1 MQNEKWKIIRDYVVK
16 HCKIIFPIVVI
27 VVVAMT
33 VVFALGARKE
43 KAAADSQQ
51 AESQSLQQDSS
62 EAEQSV
68 AIEDIPLVENEDGEL
83 YTLLAT
89 YYNAMAEGDTE
100 TILSICSEYSENELL
115 RLQERAKYLEYY
127 PTLEIYTKPGPEA
140 GSTVAYVYYKLVFVN
155 HAEEVPGFQAWYIC
169 TNEEGN
175 LYINTTGELP
185 EDVNDYIVTVSTQ
198 ADVVELYNKVQVEYN
213 EVITAH
219 PELLTYMQELS
230 AQVNTSVGTVLAQE
244 NASNA
249 GEDGNT
255 DATGT
260 ENGGDTGTDVQP
272 SEEAPVDNGPQYAT
286 ATTTVNVRSSDS
298 EQADKLGKVTGGS
311 RVQVQEV
318 IANGW
323 TKIVFEGKDGYIKS
337 EYLQMAESAAGQDVI
352 GTVTATTNIN
362 VRSAASETADRL
374 GVLAAGES
382 LDLLANENGWCKVKY
397 NGQVGYVKSDYVSQQ

>member
-51 AESQSLQQDSS
+51 ADSQSLQQDSS
-62 EAEQSV
+62 EAEQV
-68 AIEDIPLVENEDGEL
+68 AAIEDIPLVVNEDGEL

-100 TILSICSEYSENELL
+100 TILSVCSEYSENELL

-249 GEDGNT
+249 GEGGNT
-255 DATGT
+255 DATEN

-272 SEEAPVDNGPQYAT
+272 SEETPVDNGPQYAT

-382 LDLLANENGWCKVKY
+382 LDLLADENGWCKVKY
-397 NGQVGYVKSDYVSQQ
+397 NGQVGYVKSDYVSR

>member
-27 VVVAMT
+27 VVAAMT

-62 EAEQSV
+62 EAEQAAV
-68 AIEDIPLVENEDGEL
+68 IEDIPLVVNEDGEL

-249 GEDGNT
+249 GEGGNT
-255 DATGT
+255 DATEN

-272 SEEAPVDNGPQYAT
+272 SEETPVDNGPQYAT

-382 LDLLANENGWCKVKY
+382 LDLLADENGWCKVKY
-397 NGQVGYVKSDYVSQQ
+397 NGQVGYVKSDYVSR

>member
-27 VVVAMT
+27 VVAAMT

-62 EAEQSV
+62 EAEQSA
-68 AIEDIPLVENEDGEL
+68 AIEDIPLVVNEDGEL

-100 TILSICSEYSENELL
+100 TILSVCSEYSENELL

-249 GEDGNT
+249 GEGGNT
-255 DATGT
+255 DATEN
-260 ENGGDTGTDVQP
+260 ENGGDTGMDVQP
-272 SEEAPVDNGPQYAT
+272 SEETPVDNGPQYAT

-311 RVQVQEV
+311 QVQVQEV

-337 EYLQMAESAAGQDVI
+337 EYLQMAESAAGLDVI

-382 LDLLANENGWCKVKY
+382 LDLLADENGWCKVKY
-397 NGQVGYVKSDYVSQQ
+397 NGQVGYVKSDYVSR

>member
-27 VVVAMT
+27 VVAAMT

-43 KAAADSQQ
+43 KAAAESQQ

-62 EAEQSV
+62 EAEQAAV
-68 AIEDIPLVENEDGEL
+68 IEDIPLVVNEDGEL

-127 PTLEIYTKPGPEA
+127 PTLEIYTKPGPEV
-140 GSTVAYVYYKLVFVN
+140 GSTVAYVYYKLVFVK

-249 GEDGNT
+249 GEGGNT
-255 DATGT
+255 DATEN

-272 SEEAPVDNGPQYAT
+272 SEETPVDNGPQYAT

-311 RVQVQEV
+311 QVQVQEV

-382 LDLLANENGWCKVKY
+382 LDLLADENGWCKVKY
-397 NGQVGYVKSDYVSQQ
+397 NGQVGYVKSDYVSR

>member
-27 VVVAMT
+27 VVAAMT

-68 AIEDIPLVENEDGEL
+68 AIEDIPLVVNEDGEL

-100 TILSICSEYSENELL
+100 TILSVCSEYSENELL

-249 GEDGNT
+249 GEGGNT
-255 DATGT
+255 DATEN

-272 SEEAPVDNGPQYAT
+272 SGETPVDNGPQYAT

-311 RVQVQEV
+311 QVQVQEV

-382 LDLLANENGWCKVKY
+382 LDLLADENGWCKVKY
-397 NGQVGYVKSDYVSQQ
+397 NGQVGYVKSDYVSR

>member
-27 VVVAMT
+27 VVAAMT

-62 EAEQSV
+62 EAEQPA
-68 AIEDIPLVENEDGEL
+68 AIEDIPLAENEDGEL

-100 TILSICSEYSENELL
+100 TILSVCSEYSENELL

-140 GSTVAYVYYKLVFVN
+140 GSTVAYVYYKLKFVN
-155 HAEEVPGFQAWYIC
+155 HTEEVPGFQAWYIC

-185 EDVNDYIVTVSTQ
+185 EDVNDYIVTASTQ

-249 GEDGNT
+249 GEGGNT
-255 DATGT
+255 DATEN

-272 SEEAPVDNGPQYAT
+272 SGETPVDNGPQYAT
-286 ATTTVNVRSSDS
+286 ATTAVNVRSSDS
-298 EQADKLGKVTGGS
+298 EQADKLGKITGGS

-382 LDLLANENGWCKVKY
+382 LDLLADENGWCKVKY
-397 NGQVGYVKSDYVSQQ
+397 NGQVGYVKSDYVSR

>member
-27 VVVAMT
+27 VVAAMT

-62 EAEQSV
+62 EAEQSA
-68 AIEDIPLVENEDGEL
+68 AIEDIPLVVNEDGEL

-100 TILSICSEYSENELL
+100 TILSVCSEYSENELL

-249 GEDGNT
+249 GEGGNT
-255 DATGT
+255 DATEN

-272 SEEAPVDNGPQYAT
+272 SEETPVDNGPQYAT

-382 LDLLANENGWCKVKY
+382 LDLLADENGWCKVKY
-397 NGQVGYVKSDYVSQQ
+397 NGQVGYVKSDYVSR

>member
-62 EAEQSV
+62 EAEQAAV
-68 AIEDIPLVENEDGEL
+68 IEDIPLVVNEDGEL

-140 GSTVAYVYYKLVFVN
+140 GSTVAYVYYKLKFVN

-249 GEDGNT
+249 GEGGNT
-255 DATGT
+255 DATEN

-272 SEEAPVDNGPQYAT
+272 SGETPVDNGPQYAT

-311 RVQVQEV
+311 QVQVQEV

-337 EYLQMAESAAGQDVI
+337 EYLQMAESAAGLDVI

-382 LDLLANENGWCKVKY
+382 LDLLADENGWCKVKY
-397 NGQVGYVKSDYVSQQ
+397 NGQVGYVKSDYVSR

>member
-62 EAEQSV
+62 EAEQAA
-68 AIEDIPLVENEDGEL
+68 AIEDIPLVVNEDGEL

-100 TILSICSEYSENELL
+100 TILSVCSEYSENELL

-249 GEDGNT
+249 GEGGNT
-255 DATGT
+255 DATEN

-272 SEEAPVDNGPQYAT
+272 SEETPVDNGPQYAT

-337 EYLQMAESAAGQDVI
+337 EYLQMAESAAGLDVI

-382 LDLLANENGWCKVKY
+382 LDLLADENGWCKVKY
-397 NGQVGYVKSDYVSQQ
+397 NGQVGYVKSDYVSR

>member
-27 VVVAMT
+27 VVAAMT

-51 AESQSLQQDSS
+51 AESQSLQQDSI
-62 EAEQSV
+62 EAEQPAV
-68 AIEDIPLVENEDGEL
+68 IEDIPLAENEDGEL

-100 TILSICSEYSENELL
+100 TILSVCSEYSENELL

-169 TNEEGN
+169 TNEAGN

-249 GEDGNT
+249 GEGGNT
-255 DATGT
+255 DATEN

-272 SEEAPVDNGPQYAT
+272 SGETPVDNGPQYAT

-382 LDLLANENGWCKVKY
+382 LDLLADENGWCKVKY
-397 NGQVGYVKSDYVSQQ
+397 NGQVGYVKSDYVSR

>member
-27 VVVAMT
+27 VVAAMT

-62 EAEQSV
+62 EAEQAAV
-68 AIEDIPLVENEDGEL
+68 IEDIPLVVNEDGEL

-100 TILSICSEYSENELL
+100 TILSVCSEYSENELL

-249 GEDGNT
+249 GEGGNT
-255 DATGT
+255 DATEN

-272 SEEAPVDNGPQYAT
+272 SEETPVDNGPQYAT

-311 RVQVQEV
+311 QVQVQEV

-337 EYLQMAESAAGQDVI
+337 EYLQMAESAAGLDVI

-382 LDLLANENGWCKVKY
+382 LDLLADENGWCKVKY
-397 NGQVGYVKSDYVSQQ
+397 NGQVGYVKSDYVSR

>member
-155 HAEEVPGFQAWYIC
+155 HTEEVPGFQAWYIC

-175 LYINTTGELP
+175 LYINTTGELQ

-272 SEEAPVDNGPQYAT
+272 SEETPVDNGPQYAT

>member
-27 VVVAMT
+27 VVAAMT

-62 EAEQSV
+62 EAEQAAV
-68 AIEDIPLVENEDGEL
+68 IEDIPLVVNEDGEL

-140 GSTVAYVYYKLVFVN
+140 GSTVAYVYYKLKFVN

-249 GEDGNT
+249 GEGGNT
-255 DATGT
+255 DATEN

-272 SEEAPVDNGPQYAT
+272 SEETPVDNGPQYAT

-311 RVQVQEV
+311 QVQVQEV

-337 EYLQMAESAAGQDVI
+337 EYLQMAESAAGLDVI

-374 GVLAAGES
+374 GVLTAGES
-382 LDLLANENGWCKVKY
+382 LDLLADENGWCKVKY
-397 NGQVGYVKSDYVSQQ
+397 NGQVGYVKSDYVSR

>member
-27 VVVAMT
+27 VVAAMT

-62 EAEQSV
+62 EAEQAAV
-68 AIEDIPLVENEDGEL
+68 IEDIPLVVNEDGEL

-100 TILSICSEYSENELL
+100 TILSVCSEYSENELL

-244 NASNA
+244 KASNA
-249 GEDGNT
+249 GEGGNT
-255 DATGT
+255 DTT
-260 ENGGDTGTDVQP
+260 ENENGGDTGTDVQP
-272 SEEAPVDNGPQYAT
+272 SEETPVDNGPQYAT

-311 RVQVQEV
+311 QVQVQEV

-337 EYLQMAESAAGQDVI
+337 EYLQMAESAAGLDVI

-382 LDLLANENGWCKVKY
+382 LDLLADENGWCKVKY
-397 NGQVGYVKSDYVSQQ
+397 NGQVGYVKSDYVSR

>member
-27 VVVAMT
+27 VVAAMT

-62 EAEQSV
+62 EAEQAAV
-68 AIEDIPLVENEDGEL
+68 IEDIPLVVNEDGEL

-140 GSTVAYVYYKLVFVN
+140 GSTVAYVYYKLKFVN

-249 GEDGNT
+249 GEGGNT
-255 DATGT
+255 DATEN

-272 SEEAPVDNGPQYAT
+272 SEETPVDNGPQYAT

-311 RVQVQEV
+311 QVQVQEV

-337 EYLQMAESAAGQDVI
+337 EYLQMAGSAAGLDVI

-374 GVLAAGES
+374 GVLTAGES
-382 LDLLANENGWCKVKY
+382 LDLLADENGWCKVKY
-397 NGQVGYVKSDYVSQQ
+397 NGQVGYVKSDYVSR

>member
-27 VVVAMT
+27 VVAAMT

-62 EAEQSV
+62 EAEQPAV
-68 AIEDIPLVENEDGEL
+68 IEDIPLVVNEDGEL

-100 TILSICSEYSENELL
+100 TILSVCSEYSENELL

-169 TNEEGN
+169 TNEAGN

-249 GEDGNT
+249 GEGGNT
-255 DATGT
+255 DATEN

-272 SEEAPVDNGPQYAT
+272 SEEIPVDNGPQYAT

-382 LDLLANENGWCKVKY
+382 LDLLADENGWCKVKY
-397 NGQVGYVKSDYVSQQ
+397 NGQVGYVKSDYVSR

>member
-27 VVVAMT
+27 VVAAMT

-68 AIEDIPLVENEDGEL
+68 AIEDIPLVVNEDGEL

-100 TILSICSEYSENELL
+100 TILSVCSEYSENELL

-249 GEDGNT
+249 GEGGNT
-255 DATGT
+255 DATEN

-272 SEEAPVDNGPQYAT
+272 SGETPVDNGPQYAT

-311 RVQVQEV
+311 QVQVQEV

-337 EYLQMAESAAGQDVI
+337 EYLQMAESAAGLDVI

-382 LDLLANENGWCKVKY
+382 LDLLADENGWCKVKY
-397 NGQVGYVKSDYVSQQ
+397 NGQVGYVKSDYVSR

>member
-27 VVVAMT
+27 VVAAMT

-62 EAEQSV
+62 EAEQSA
-68 AIEDIPLVENEDGEL
+68 AIEDIPLVVNEDGEL

-100 TILSICSEYSENELL
+100 TILSVCSEYSENELL

-140 GSTVAYVYYKLVFVN
+140 GSTVAYVYYKLKFVN

-249 GEDGNT
+249 GEGGNT
-255 DATGT
+255 DATEN

-272 SEEAPVDNGPQYAT
+272 SEETPVDNGPQYAT

-311 RVQVQEV
+311 QVQVQEV

-337 EYLQMAESAAGQDVI
+337 EYLQMAESAAGLDVI

-374 GVLAAGES
+374 GVLTAGES
-382 LDLLANENGWCKVKY
+382 LDLLADENGWCKVKY
-397 NGQVGYVKSDYVSQQ
+397 NGQVGYVKSDYVSR

>member
-27 VVVAMT
+27 VVAAMT

-62 EAEQSV
+62 EAEQAA
-68 AIEDIPLVENEDGEL
+68 AIEDIPLVVNEDGEL

-100 TILSICSEYSENELL
+100 TILSVCSEYSENELL

-249 GEDGNT
+249 GEGGNT
-255 DATGT
+255 DATEN

-272 SEEAPVDNGPQYAT
+272 SEETPVDNGPQYAT

-382 LDLLANENGWCKVKY
+382 LDLLADENGWCKVKY
-397 NGQVGYVKSDYVSQQ
+397 NGQVGYVKSDYVSR

>member
-27 VVVAMT
+27 VVAAMT

-62 EAEQSV
+62 EAEQAAV
-68 AIEDIPLVENEDGEL
+68 IEDIPLVVNEDGEL

-140 GSTVAYVYYKLVFVN
+140 GSTVAYVYYKLKFVN

-249 GEDGNT
+249 GEGGNT
-255 DATGT
+255 DATEN

-272 SEEAPVDNGPQYAT
+272 SEETPVDNGPQYAT

-311 RVQVQEV
+311 QVQVQEV

-337 EYLQMAESAAGQDVI
+337 EYLQMAESAAGLDVI

-382 LDLLANENGWCKVKY
+382 LDLLADENGWCKVKY
-397 NGQVGYVKSDYVSQQ
+397 NGQVGYVKSDYVSR

>member
-27 VVVAMT
+27 VVAAMT

-62 EAEQSV
+62 EAEQAAV
-68 AIEDIPLVENEDGEL
+68 IEDIPLVVNEDGEL

-100 TILSICSEYSENELL
+100 TILSVCSEYSENELL

-249 GEDGNT
+249 GEGGNT
-255 DATGT
+255 DATEN

-272 SEEAPVDNGPQYAT
+272 SAETPVDNGPQYAT

-311 RVQVQEV
+311 QVQVQEV

-382 LDLLANENGWCKVKY
+382 LDLLADENGWCKVKY
-397 NGQVGYVKSDYVSQQ
+397 NGQVGYVKSDYVSR

>member
-27 VVVAMT
+27 VVAAMT

-68 AIEDIPLVENEDGEL
+68 AIEDIPLVVNEDGEL

-249 GEDGNT
+249 GEGGNT
-255 DATGT
+255 DAT
-260 ENGGDTGTDVQP
+260 ENENDGDTGTDVQP
-272 SEEAPVDNGPQYAT
+272 SEETPVDNGPQYAT

-382 LDLLANENGWCKVKY
+382 LDLLADENGWCKVKY
-397 NGQVGYVKSDYVSQQ
+397 NGQVGYVKSDYVSR

>member
-62 EAEQSV
+62 EAEQAAV
-68 AIEDIPLVENEDGEL
+68 IEDIPLVVNEDGEL

-140 GSTVAYVYYKLVFVN
+140 GSTVAYVYYKLKFVN

-249 GEDGNT
+249 GEGGNT
-255 DATGT
+255 DATEN

-272 SEEAPVDNGPQYAT
+272 SEETPVDNGPQYAT

-382 LDLLANENGWCKVKY
+382 LDLLADENGWCKVKY
-397 NGQVGYVKSDYVSQQ
+397 NGQVGYVKSDYVSR

>member
-27 VVVAMT
+27 VVAAMT

-62 EAEQSV
+62 EAEQSAV
-68 AIEDIPLVENEDGEL
+68 IEDIPLVVNEDGEL

-100 TILSICSEYSENELL
+100 TILSVCSEYSENELL

-249 GEDGNT
+249 GEGGNT
-255 DATGT
+255 DATEN

-272 SEEAPVDNGPQYAT
+272 SEETPVDNGPQYAT

-382 LDLLANENGWCKVKY
+382 LDLLADENGWCKVKY
-397 NGQVGYVKSDYVSQQ
+397 NGQVGYVKSDYVSR

>member
-27 VVVAMT
+27 VVAAMT

-62 EAEQSV
+62 EAEQAAV
-68 AIEDIPLVENEDGEL
+68 IEDIPLVVNEDGEL

-249 GEDGNT
+249 GEGGNT
-255 DATGT
+255 DTT
-260 ENGGDTGTDVQP
+260 ENENGGDTGTDVQP
-272 SEEAPVDNGPQYAT
+272 SEETPVDNGPQYAT
-286 ATTTVNVRSSDS
+286 ATTTVNVISSDS

-311 RVQVQEV
+311 QVQVQEV

-337 EYLQMAESAAGQDVI
+337 EYLQMAESAAGLDVI

-382 LDLLANENGWCKVKY
+382 LDLLADENGWCKVKY
-397 NGQVGYVKSDYVSQQ
+397 NGQVGYVKSDYVSR

>member
-27 VVVAMT
+27 VVAAMT

-62 EAEQSV
+62 EAEQSA
-68 AIEDIPLVENEDGEL
+68 AIEDIPLVVNEDGEL

-249 GEDGNT
+249 GEGGNT
-255 DATGT
+255 DATEN

-272 SEEAPVDNGPQYAT
+272 SEETPVDNGPQYAT

-311 RVQVQEV
+311 QVQVQEV

-382 LDLLANENGWCKVKY
+382 LDLLADENGWCKVKY
-397 NGQVGYVKSDYVSQQ
+397 NGQVGYVKSDYVSR

>member
-62 EAEQSV
+62 EAEQAA
-68 AIEDIPLVENEDGEL
+68 AIEDIPLVVNEDGEL

-100 TILSICSEYSENELL
+100 TILSVCSEYSENELL

-249 GEDGNT
+249 GEGGNT
-255 DATGT
+255 DATEN

-272 SEEAPVDNGPQYAT
+272 SEETPVDNGPQYAT

-382 LDLLANENGWCKVKY
+382 LDLLADENGWCKVKY
-397 NGQVGYVKSDYVSQQ
+397 NGQVGYVKSDYVSR

>member
-27 VVVAMT
+27 VVVAVT

-68 AIEDIPLVENEDGEL
+68 AIEDVPLVENEDGEL

-155 HAEEVPGFQAWYIC
+155 HTEEVPGFQAWYIC
-169 TNEEGN
+169 TNDEGN
-175 LYINTTGELP
+175 LYINTSGELP

-249 GEDGNT
+249 EEDGTT
-255 DATGT
+255 DAAGT
-260 ENGGDTGTDVQP
+260 ENGGDTGTEVQP
-272 SEEAPVDNGPQYAT
+272 SDETPVDDGPQYAT

-362 VRSAASETADRL
+362 VRSEASETADRL

-397 NGQVGYVKSDYVSQQ
+397 NGQVGYVKSDYVSQ

>member
-27 VVVAMT
+27 VVAAMT

-62 EAEQSV
+62 EAEQAA
-68 AIEDIPLVENEDGEL
+68 AIEDIPLVVNEDGEL

-100 TILSICSEYSENELL
+100 TILSVCSEYSENELL

-249 GEDGNT
+249 GEGGNT
-255 DATGT
+255 DATEN

-272 SEEAPVDNGPQYAT
+272 SGETPVDNGPQYAT

-311 RVQVQEV
+311 QVQVQEV

-382 LDLLANENGWCKVKY
+382 LDLLADENGWCKVKY
-397 NGQVGYVKSDYVSQQ
+397 NGQVGYVKSDYVSR

>member
-27 VVVAMT
+27 VVAAMT

-68 AIEDIPLVENEDGEL
+68 AIEDIPLVVNEDGEL

-100 TILSICSEYSENELL
+100 TILSVCSEYSENELL

-249 GEDGNT
+249 GEGGNT
-255 DATGT
+255 DATEN

-272 SEEAPVDNGPQYAT
+272 SEETPVDNGPQYAT

-311 RVQVQEV
+311 QVQVQEV

-337 EYLQMAESAAGQDVI
+337 EYLQMAESAAGLDVI

-382 LDLLANENGWCKVKY
+382 LDLLADENGWCKVKY
-397 NGQVGYVKSDYVSQQ
+397 NGQVGYVKSDYVSR

>member
-27 VVVAMT
+27 VVAAMT

-43 KAAADSQQ
+43 KAAAESQQ

-62 EAEQSV
+62 EAEQAAV
-68 AIEDIPLVENEDGEL
+68 IEDIPLVVNEDGEL

-249 GEDGNT
+249 GEGGNT
-255 DATGT
+255 DATEN

-272 SEEAPVDNGPQYAT
+272 SEETPVDNGPQYAT

-311 RVQVQEV
+311 QVQVQEV

-382 LDLLANENGWCKVKY
+382 LDLLADENGWCKVKY
-397 NGQVGYVKSDYVSQQ
+397 NGQVGYVKSDYVSR

>member
-27 VVVAMT
+27 VVAAMT

-62 EAEQSV
+62 EAEQPAV
-68 AIEDIPLVENEDGEL
+68 IEDIPLVVNEDGEL

-100 TILSICSEYSENELL
+100 TILSVCSEYSENELL

-249 GEDGNT
+249 GEGGNT
-255 DATGT
+255 DATEN

-272 SEEAPVDNGPQYAT
+272 SEEIPVDNGPQYAT

-382 LDLLANENGWCKVKY
+382 LDLLADENGWCKVKY
-397 NGQVGYVKSDYVSQQ
+397 NGQVGYVKSDYVSR

>member
-127 PTLEIYTKPGPEA
+127 PALEIYTKPGPEA

-155 HAEEVPGFQAWYIC
+155 HTEEVPGFQAWYIC

-272 SEEAPVDNGPQYAT
+272 SEETPVDNGPQYAT

-337 EYLQMAESAAGQDVI
+337 EYLQMAESAVGQDVI

-397 NGQVGYVKSDYVSQQ
+397 NGQVGYVKSDYVSQ

>member
-27 VVVAMT
+27 VVAAMT

-62 EAEQSV
+62 EAEQAAV
-68 AIEDIPLVENEDGEL
+68 IEDIPLVVNEDGEL

-100 TILSICSEYSENELL
+100 TILSVCSEYSENELL

-140 GSTVAYVYYKLVFVN
+140 GSTVAYVYYKLKFVN

-249 GEDGNT
+249 GEGGNT
-255 DATGT
+255 DATEN

-272 SEEAPVDNGPQYAT
+272 SEETPVDNGPQYAT

-311 RVQVQEV
+311 QVQVQEV

-382 LDLLANENGWCKVKY
+382 LDLLADENGWCKVKY
-397 NGQVGYVKSDYVSQQ
+397 NGQVGYVKSDYVSR

>member
-62 EAEQSV
+62 EAEQAAV
-68 AIEDIPLVENEDGEL
+68 IEDIPLVVNEDGEL

-100 TILSICSEYSENELL
+100 TILSVCSEYSENELL

-140 GSTVAYVYYKLVFVN
+140 GSTVAYVYYKLKFVN

-249 GEDGNT
+249 GEGGNT
-255 DATGT
+255 DATEN

-272 SEEAPVDNGPQYAT
+272 SEETPVDNGPQYAT

-311 RVQVQEV
+311 QVQVQEV
-318 IANGW
+318 IVNGW

-382 LDLLANENGWCKVKY
+382 LDLLADENGWCKVKY
-397 NGQVGYVKSDYVSQQ
+397 NGQVGYVKSDYVSR

>member
-27 VVVAMT
+27 VVAAMT

-62 EAEQSV
+62 EAEQAAV
-68 AIEDIPLVENEDGEL
+68 IEDIPLVVNEDGEL

-100 TILSICSEYSENELL
+100 TILSVCSEYSENELL

-219 PELLTYMQELS
+219 QELLTYMQELS

-249 GEDGNT
+249 GEGGNT
-255 DATGT
+255 DVTEN

-272 SEEAPVDNGPQYAT
+272 SEETPVDNGPQYAT

-311 RVQVQEV
+311 QVQVQEV

-382 LDLLANENGWCKVKY
+382 LDLLADENGWCKVKY
-397 NGQVGYVKSDYVSQQ
+397 NGQVGYVKSDYVSR